1 MRVTADD
8 FEPRRDGWFEHKGI
22 WDEVTVGTVVGN
34 GKRSEA
40 YEVLAT
46 AHGQQVEYGY
56 TLWFQMKNLV
66 TGEVFAVEPKWK
78 VAPVV
83 ILTRDP
89 RDITTPDPTPP
100 NDSEAIMLLVQE
112 LGAETMAMHDS
123 KTGEVHCPDYIL
135 HPGHLK
141 GPKNRQRG
149 LREHLKFAHGIEVET
164 ELDDWELDLKN
175 LHNRHSL
182 AHTNPQQ
189 GAGFPHRH
197 VPEDLDYLG

>member
-1 MRVTADD
+1 MTADD
-8 FEPRRDGWFEHKGI
+8 FEPRRDGWFEHRGI

-66 TGEVFAVEPKWK
+66 TGEVFPVEPKWK
-78 VAPVV
+78 VAPVT

-89 RDITTPDPTPP
+89 RDIKTPDVTFPV
-100 NDSEAIMLLVQE
+100 DSEAIMLVVQE

-141 GPKNRQRG
+141 APKARQRG
-149 LREHLKFAHGIEVET
+149 LREHLKFAHGLEVVV
-164 ELDDWELDLKN
+164 LDNWEEDLNN
-175 LHNRHSL
+175 LHAKHSG
-182 AHTNPQQ
+182 AHKHPQMT
-189 GAGFPHRH
+189 GGFPHRH

>member
-1 MRVTADD
+1 MTADD
-8 FEPRRDGWFEHKGI
+8 FEPRRDGWFEHKGT

-66 TGEVFAVEPKWK
+66 TGEVFPVEPKWK
-78 VAPVV
+78 VAPVT

-89 RDITTPDPTPP
+89 RDIKTPDVTFPV
-100 NDSEAIMLLVQE
+100 DSEAIMLVVQE

-135 HPGHLK
+135 SPGHLK

-149 LREHLKFAHGIEVET
+149 LREHLKFAHGIEEVA
-164 ELDDWELDLKN
+164 ELDDWELDVKN

-182 AHTNPQQ
+182 AHLNPEP